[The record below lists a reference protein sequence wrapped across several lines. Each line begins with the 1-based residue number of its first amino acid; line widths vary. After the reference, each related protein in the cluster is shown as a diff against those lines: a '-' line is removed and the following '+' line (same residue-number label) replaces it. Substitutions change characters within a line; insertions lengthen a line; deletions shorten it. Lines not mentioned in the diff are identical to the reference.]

1 MILLTK
7 TTRRRRI
14 REDILEIGV
23 FLADRKRHLDC
34 NYLSLRNRVCL
45 VDVGSYLAMI
55 ILSSWL
61 VQEPNVRVAQARR

>member
-1 MILLTK
+1 M
-7 TTRRRRI
+7 
-14 REDILEIGV
+14 EIGV